1 MADIVSKKK
10 RSENMSA
17 IKSKDATPEIY
28 LRRLLF
34 SKGYRYRKNDNRIT
48 GHPDIYLPKYKVA
61 IFVNGC
67 FWHRHQGC
75 KYAYTPKSHIDFWTN
90 KFKTNVTRDKIV
102 YEQLTNSGIRVLIVW
117 ECSIRQMRKDP
128 LNAINDFN
136 KIKTFLESQQS
147 FDEL

>member
-17 IKSKDATPEIY
+17 IKSKDTTPEIY

-90 KFKTNVTRDKIV
+90 KFKTLSLIHISEPTRH
-102 YEQLTNSGIRVLIVW
+102 
-117 ECSIRQMRKDP
+117 
-128 LNAINDFN
+128 
-136 KIKTFLESQQS
+136 
-147 FDEL
+147 

>member
-17 IKSKDATPEIY
+17 IKSKDTTPEIY

-67 FWHRHQGC
+67 FWHRHQDVNMPIRR
-75 KYAYTPKSHIDFWTN
+75 KAT
-90 KFKTNVTRDKIV
+90 
-102 YEQLTNSGIRVLIVW
+102 LTFGLINLK
-117 ECSIRQMRKDP
+117 QM
-128 LNAINDFN
+128 
-136 KIKTFLESQQS
+136 
-147 FDEL
+147 

>member
-1 MADIVSKKK
+1 MDASGIGIKDV
-10 RSENMSA
+10 NMP
-17 IKSKDATPEIY
+17 IRRKAT
-28 LRRLLF
+28 LTFGL
-34 SKGYRYRKNDNRIT
+34 
-48 GHPDIYLPKYKVA
+48 
-61 IFVNGC
+61 
-67 FWHRHQGC
+67 
-75 KYAYTPKSHIDFWTN
+75 
-90 KFKTNVTRDKIV
+90 KTNVTRDKIV

>member
-17 IKSKDATPEIY
+17 IKSKDTTP
-28 LRRLLF
+28 
-34 SKGYRYRKNDNRIT
+34 D
-48 GHPDIYLPKYKVA
+48 
-61 IFVNGC
+61 
-67 FWHRHQGC
+67 
-75 KYAYTPKSHIDFWTN
+75 
-90 KFKTNVTRDKIV
+90 
-102 YEQLTNSGIRVLIVW
+102 EQLTNSGIRVLIVW

>member
-1 MADIVSKKK
+1 MKICQLLKARIQ
-10 RSENMSA
+10 
-17 IKSKDATPEIY
+17 
-28 LRRLLF
+28 LRRY
-34 SKGYRYRKNDNRIT
+34 KGYRYRKNDNRIT

>member
-17 IKSKDATPEIY
+17 IKSKDTTPEIY

-75 KYAYTPKSHIDFWTN
+75 KYAYTPKSHIDF
-90 KFKTNVTRDKIV
+90 
-102 YEQLTNSGIRVLIVW
+102 
-117 ECSIRQMRKDP
+117 
-128 LNAINDFN
+128 
-136 KIKTFLESQQS
+136 
-147 FDEL
+147 

>member
-17 IKSKDATPEIY
+17 IKSKDTTPEIY
-28 LRRLLF
+28 L
-34 SKGYRYRKNDNRIT
+34 KNDNRIT

>member
-1 MADIVSKKK
+1 MKICQLLKARIL
-10 RSENMSA
+10 
-17 IKSKDATPEIY
+17 
-28 LRRLLF
+28 LRRYILEGCF

>member
-1 MADIVSKKK
+1 MADTLKPEA
-10 RSENMSA
+10 RSRNMAA
-17 IKSKDATPEIY
+17 IKSKDTTPELY
-28 LRRLLF
+28 FRKKLF
-34 SKGYRYRKNDNRIT
+34 ADGFRYRKNINSIY
-48 GHPDIYLPKYKVA
+48 GHPDVYLPKYRTAVF
-61 IFVNGC
+61 INGC